1 MGKLSLY
8 KSKQYFK
15 RKQRKVTSGHPSKI
29 SKFSNRNK
37 DIDTTWSYSDNC
49 ENDMSQ
55 GTRTHAINFY
65 CGADPPCD
73 SLLAGHRTSVNSSS
87 SSSNN
92 SSPKNSNDGSSS
104 EGDSEYSDNE
114 DNVWNSTYAQNCLA
128 MLKCDSLLKP
138 LIEVLYANSCLK
150 DYMTLIQSLSDG
162 NLSPTNISFLLCL
175 ERAKW
180 QSLKTTTQM
189 RFRDVT
195 KKFWLVV
202 YRLLKGKGIRF
213 FSGPK
218 NWGQVVSKEAKLGL
232 YDPRNSEINFAVPD
246 E

>member
-15 RKQRKVTSGHPSKI
+15 RKHRKITSGCPSKI

-73 SLLAGHRTSVNSSS
+73 SLLAGHRTSANSSS

-92 SSPKNSNDGSSS
+92 SSPK
-104 EGDSEYSDNE
+104 
-114 DNVWNSTYAQNCLA
+114 TA
-128 MLKCDSLLKP
+128 MMEFP
-138 LIEVLYANSCLK
+138 VRE
-150 DYMTLIQSLSDG
+150 IQS
-162 NLSPTNISFLLCL
+162 I
-175 ERAKW
+175 
-180 QSLKTTTQM
+180 LKLRKMCGTAHM
-189 RFRDVT
+189 
-195 KKFWLVV
+195 
-202 YRLLKGKGIRF
+202 
-213 FSGPK
+213 
-218 NWGQVVSKEAKLGL
+218 
-232 YDPRNSEINFAVPD
+232 PRIVWPC
-246 E
+246 

>member
-15 RKQRKVTSGHPSKI
+15 RKHRKITSGHPSKI

-73 SLLAGHRTSVNSSS
+73 SLLAGHRTSANSSS

-92 SSPKNSNDGSSS
+92 SSPKNSDDGSSS
-104 EGDSEYSDNE
+104 EGDSEYSENE
-114 DNVWNSTYAQNCLA
+114 ENVWNSTYAQ
-128 MLKCDSLLKP
+128 
-138 LIEVLYANSCLK
+138 
-150 DYMTLIQSLSDG
+150 
-162 NLSPTNISFLLCL
+162 
-175 ERAKW
+175 
-180 QSLKTTTQM
+180 
-189 RFRDVT
+189 
-195 KKFWLVV
+195 
-202 YRLLKGKGIRF
+202 
-213 FSGPK
+213 
-218 NWGQVVSKEAKLGL
+218 KLFGHV
-232 YDPRNSEINFAVPD
+232 ET
-246 E
+246 